1 MIPYEAIY
9 SILLISRGRKLSSL
23 PEKFIDYA
31 FRQRREFI
39 EKVLERGLSGNEF
52 LIAFTRH
59 TPAIISNGRAGL
71 NGSIKGIG
79 FVQKEE
85 FMEETT
91 ERLKS
96 FLEMSRELSRGEA
109 MNKALKL
116 LLDHVYVEER
126 MDFLKLSSLE
136 LAKGHSW
143 ANFSENPKASI
154 LFYTPPS
161 TSYEVRASVEIHED
175 GIYWE
180 YVNAVHDVF
189 HMAGVKRR
197 RDWSKTPAYIFLI
210 EEIYDNSVEAMGRV
224 IWRAG
229 GSDEEV

>member
-85 FMEETT
+85 FMEETI

-210 EEIYDNSVEAMGRV
+210 EEIYDNSVEAMGRM